1 MAKFKKGQSGNPTGR
16 PKGSGKLQ
24 QRKKQIEHECIV
36 HKRLILMLDE
46 LDLWHRR
53 RVDLFYEYAMGKER
67 FPIDPERRGD
77 ENDTTRGE

>member
-1 MAKFKKGQSGNPTGR
+1 MAKFKKGQSGNPKGR
-16 PKGSGKLQ
+16 PKGSGNLQ
-24 QRKKQIEHECIV
+24 RENIQREHERII

-53 RVDLFYEYAMGKER
+53 RMDLFYEYAMGNER

-77 ENDTTRGE
+77 ENDTTRCG